1 MKQSEKA
8 PFQNYIIKE
17 SEVLNT
23 IPLENDVWFI
33 DGMALISCL
42 KPKKTYKEWI
52 SALIRF
58 IFPDSSTT
66 LKLLRFINGTYKVKS
81 IKNMPKQKL
90 GTSSTKFN
98 ITAFEQNI
106 PQGNTSKELL
116 KDSEYKVQL
125 IKMISVPEYY
135 QDLVLL
141 LSLQEKKKTSRKSS
155 YKRF

>member
-1 MKQSEKA
+1 M
-8 PFQNYIIKE
+8 E
-17 SEVLNT
+17 SKLSGIFRV
-23 IPLENDVWFI
+23 
-33 DGMALISCL
+33 
-42 KPKKTYKEWI
+42 KPGTKNI
-52 SALIRF
+52 MRM
-58 IFPDSSTT
+58 
-66 LKLLRFINGTYKVKS
+66 RVNGTYKVKS

-106 PQGNTSKELL
+106 PQANTSKELL

-135 QDLVLL
+135 QDLALL